1 MLRKVLLVIVAL
13 FAVSSAWMVTSR
25 PAASLQQ
32 CPAQA
37 AASQPAPVF
46 MKTVERSM
54 DNEAIYG
61 KVVYVDDELDNPAIA
76 EDENIM
82 PARKC
87 DPTEPS
93 ARAPATS
100 ITRMS
105 WMPVVRFYWGTRSE

>member
-46 MKTVERSM
+46 MKTVE
-54 DNEAIYG
+54 I
-61 KVVYVDDELDNPAIA
+61 VVDDELDNPAIA

>member
-46 MKTVERSM
+46 MKTVEIVSM

-87 DPTEPS
+87 GFC
-93 ARAPATS
+93 
-100 ITRMS
+100 M
-105 WMPVVRFYWGTRSE
+105 G

>member
-1 MLRKVLLVIVAL
+1 MESQVKSSLKSCIVRNSRLKAEHTSADGPMLRKVLLVIVAL

-46 MKTVERSM
+46 MKTVE
-54 DNEAIYG
+54 I
-61 KVVYVDDELDNPAIA
+61 VVDDELDNPAIA

-87 DPTEPS
+87 DPTEPQLPCS
-93 ARAPATS
+93 
-100 ITRMS
+100 
-105 WMPVVRFYWGTRSE
+105 GH